1 MGLFVGML
9 TGVCTDPIWR
19 RIYGRLVRQRQAQ
32 GGEPGGSE
40 PEYRL
45 PSTILGAWVVP
56 IALFGKFLHVND
68 IQYASNHVSC
78 RVRVDYVLFVSKS
91 FWKTC

>member
-32 GGEPGGSE
+32 GGELGGSE

-56 IALFGKFLHVND
+56 IALFGKVLHVND
-68 IQYASNHVSC
+68 IQYASNNVSC

>member
-32 GGEPGGSE
+32 GGELGGSE

-68 IQYASNHVSC
+68 IQYASNPVSC